1 MAHCS
6 MPPSP
11 RKANSTAPPAR
22 IAEAAVMV
30 MEPAVKSPMPLWTV
44 VNNSTM
50 RHTTISTS
58 KISMK
63 AGSEIACA
71 NSGW

>member
-1 MAHCS
+1 
-6 MPPSP
+6 
-11 RKANSTAPPAR
+11 
-22 IAEAAVMV
+22 MV